1 MIFLLRVIL
10 KLQHNQGLSVYTFIV
25 ISKLTYITMLLS
37 SSTRINLI
45 LLLLCLLFSVFYISL
60 IPCQR
65 LLQKRH
71 GNREIGAN
79 GRVIV
84 MVTIGWWLSLAF
96 SFISRSSLH
105 RALFVISQSC
115 PIGTWMFYIRSSWRL
130 QSLHNRLPGQNTW
143 SNESAYYTLGMVL
156 IHLFSI
162 RWQFKTTSS
171 AYATNT
177 HTPPIACAITT
188 VVTRDI
194 HHIERMFFFE
204 SG

>member
-1 MIFLLRVIL
+1 
-10 KLQHNQGLSVYTFIV
+10 
-25 ISKLTYITMLLS
+25 MLLS

-96 SFISRSSLH
+96 SLISRSSLH

-130 QSLHNRLPGQNTW
+130 QSWHNWLTDVRPEYLEQRICILYIGNGVDPLVFDSMTIQN
-143 SNESAYYTLGMVL
+143 N
-156 IHLFSI
+156 IISI
-162 RWQFKTTSS
+162 RNQHAHTSNRMRNNDRCHAWYS
-171 AYATNT
+171 SYWAHVFLRIGVTNNNNNK
-177 HTPPIACAITT
+177 
-188 VVTRDI
+188 
-194 HHIERMFFFE
+194 E
-204 SG
+204 

>member
-1 MIFLLRVIL
+1 M
-10 KLQHNQGLSVYTFIV
+10 
-25 ISKLTYITMLLS
+25 
-37 SSTRINLI
+37 
-45 LLLLCLLFSVFYISL
+45 FYISL

-130 QSLHNRLPGQNTW
+130 QSLHNRLTSQNTW